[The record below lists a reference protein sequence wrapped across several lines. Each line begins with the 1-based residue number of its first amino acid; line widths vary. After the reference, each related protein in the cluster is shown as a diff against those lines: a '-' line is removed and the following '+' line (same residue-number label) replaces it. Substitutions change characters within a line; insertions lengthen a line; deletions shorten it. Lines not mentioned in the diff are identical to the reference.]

1 MNRLQKFKLLVP
13 ALLVLLA
20 LVPASVQ
27 AQDPRPPSGAT
38 LSGEVEDVNPLTVK
52 VGDQEFLLQTAP
64 NLVVNR
70 EGKEVKLGDLN
81 KGDKVT
87 FTTNPDNSVARIDVT
102 DAATDESTWLM
113 IALAAL
119 AVLVVGGLVWYLT
132 QRRSRDRTVRGDRTA
147 PLSS

>member
-1 MNRLQKFKLLVP
+1 MSRVKRIGMVVPLL
-13 ALLVLLA
+13 AVLLA
-20 LVPASVQ
+20 LAPVGVQ
-27 AQDPRPPSGAT
+27 AQDPRPPGGTT
-38 LSGEVEDVNPLTVK
+38 LNGEVEDVNPLKVK

-64 NLVVNR
+64 NVLVNR

-113 IALAAL
+113 IVLAVL

-132 QRRSRDRTVRGDRTA
+132 QRRSRDRTVRGNRTA